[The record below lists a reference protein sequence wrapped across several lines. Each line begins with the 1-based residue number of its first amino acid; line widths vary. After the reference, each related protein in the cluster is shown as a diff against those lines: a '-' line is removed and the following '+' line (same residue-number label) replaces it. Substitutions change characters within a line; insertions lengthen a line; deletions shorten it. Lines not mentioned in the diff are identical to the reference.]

1 MSNKSFI
8 HHFKYQLIGVAVL
21 SFATNILALAPTI
34 YMLQIFDRIMLSRN
48 EISLFIL
55 SVIIVIVIGILALSE
70 LIRSRQLIR
79 IGINIDKKLNSIFFN
94 SYLNK
99 YLKNEVKKMD
109 EFSEF
114 THLRQFFTGGAVI
127 SIFDIPWTLIS
138 VIVLYLLHPV
148 LGILGMCFVVIHFL
162 FGFANK
168 VGGVKEA
175 NKRRLTEGSEIA
187 FVEDITRRFESI
199 RSMGMLPAISKRW
212 LRAHKVSLE
221 GEMHFKNR
229 IFQVQA
235 YSKFIQY
242 SQQSIVLS
250 VAAWLVM
257 QEQIS
262 IGAMIAANV
271 LMANALRPVAI
282 LVSNLSEIK
291 NIRQTFKN
299 INELLFS
306 ESIRFKD
313 KSSIKIQGDITV
325 TDFIAFENANTSSI
339 LNKINIEFFQGE
351 IVVILGTSG
360 SGKSTFLKSLQGIWP
375 FSSGLIRYGQI
386 DIVSCDRDQVGSQIG
401 YLPQDVDLLPGTVAE
416 NICRFSQIDTDAVI
430 QAAKLSDVH
439 DLISKLPLGYNT
451 LIRPG
456 TFELSGGQSQRIGL
470 ARALYGLPDY
480 IFLDEPNSKLDD
492 EGEQA
497 LVNAI
502 THIKKYKKTVFIV
515 THQLKFLNLADK
527 VLILNDGVIK
537 KFGSCEEFL
546 YDPTSLETVTSN

>member
-1 MSNKSFI
+1 M
-8 HHFKYQLIGVAVL
+8 
-21 SFATNILALAPTI
+21 
-34 YMLQIFDRIMLSRN
+34 
-48 EISLFIL
+48 
-55 SVIIVIVIGILALSE
+55 
-70 LIRSRQLIR
+70 
-79 IGINIDKKLNSIFFN
+79 
-94 SYLNK
+94 
-99 YLKNEVKKMD
+99 YLKD
-109 EFSEF
+109 
-114 THLRQFFTGGAVI
+114 
-127 SIFDIPWTLIS
+127 
-138 VIVLYLLHPV
+138 
-148 LGILGMCFVVIHFL
+148 
-162 FGFANK
+162 
-168 VGGVKEA
+168 
-175 NKRRLTEGSEIA
+175 
-187 FVEDITRRFESI
+187 
-199 RSMGMLPAISKRW
+199 
-212 LRAHKVSLE
+212 
-221 GEMHFKNR
+221 R

-242 SQQSIVLS
+242 SQQAIVLS

-257 QEQIS
+257 QEQLS
-262 IGAMIAANV
+262 VGAMIAANV
-271 LMANALRPVAI
+271 LMSNALRPVAV
-282 LVSNLSEIK
+282 LVSNLGEIK

-299 INELLFS
+299 VNELLFS
-306 ESIRFKD
+306 ESITFEDELSK
-313 KSSIKIQGDITV
+313 KIQGDVSV
-325 TDFIAFENANTSSI
+325 TDFTAFEKSNSTSI
-339 LNKINIEFFQGE
+339 LKKINIEFLQGE
-351 IVVILGTSG
+351 IIVIFGSSG
-360 SGKSTFLKSLQGIWP
+360 AGQSTLLKCLQGIWP

-386 DIVSCDRDQVGSQIG
+386 DITSCDRDQVGSQIG
-401 YLPQDVDLLPGTVAE
+401 YLPQDVDLLPGTIAE
-416 NICRFSQIDTDAVI
+416 NICRFNQIDTDAVI

>member
-1 MSNKSFI
+1 
-8 HHFKYQLIGVAVL
+8 
-21 SFATNILALAPTI
+21 
-34 YMLQIFDRIMLSRN
+34 
-48 EISLFIL
+48 
-55 SVIIVIVIGILALSE
+55 
-70 LIRSRQLIR
+70 
-79 IGINIDKKLNSIFFN
+79 
-94 SYLNK
+94 
-99 YLKNEVKKMD
+99 
-109 EFSEF
+109 
-114 THLRQFFTGGAVI
+114 
-127 SIFDIPWTLIS
+127 
-138 VIVLYLLHPV
+138 
-148 LGILGMCFVVIHFL
+148 
-162 FGFANK
+162 
-168 VGGVKEA
+168 
-175 NKRRLTEGSEIA
+175 
-187 FVEDITRRFESI
+187 
-199 RSMGMLPAISKRW
+199 
-212 LRAHKVSLE
+212 
-221 GEMHFKNR
+221 
-229 IFQVQA
+229 
-235 YSKFIQY
+235 
-242 SQQSIVLS
+242 VLS

-439 DLISKLPLGYNT
+439 ELISKLPLGYNT
-451 LIRPG
+451 LIHPG

-480 IFLDEPNSKLDD
+480 IFLDEPSSKLDD

-502 THIKKYKKTVFIV
+502 SHVKKHNKTVFIV
-515 THQLKFLNLADK
+515 THQLNFLNLADK
-527 VLILNDGVIK
+527 VLILNDGVVK
-537 KFGSCEEFL
+537 KYGRREEFL
-546 YDPTSLETVTSN
+546 YDSASLANVTSN